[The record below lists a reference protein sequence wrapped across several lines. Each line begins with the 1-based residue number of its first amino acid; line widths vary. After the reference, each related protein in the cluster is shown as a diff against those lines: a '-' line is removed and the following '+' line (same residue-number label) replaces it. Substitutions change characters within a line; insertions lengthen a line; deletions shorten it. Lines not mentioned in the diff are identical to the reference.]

1 MSDAIALLA
10 SLLLVFLSVAVALFI
25 NRFCHAGT
33 EVSRKSVHMIVSLWI
48 FIPVYW
54 MKAPAARLIGPFAFT
69 VINAL
74 LVQRGIGKS
83 IGMGDRKRDNGL
95 VFFPFSLLV
104 LVLLFSCGV
113 LSSYSVIAGV
123 LTMGFGDGI
132 AAIAGRGPGRHRYR
146 VFSDKSAEGSIAML
160 LSSLAIALV
169 FTPLGWLSLP
179 VAIASAAIEAISPPG
194 YDNLTVPL
202 LASALTEVL
211 CSL

>member
-1 MSDAIALLA
+1 
-10 SLLLVFLSVAVALFI
+10 
-25 NRFCHAGT
+25 
-33 EVSRKSVHMIVSLWI
+33 
-48 FIPVYW
+48 
-54 MKAPAARLIGPFAFT
+54 
-69 VINAL
+69 
-74 LVQRGIGKS
+74 
-83 IGMGDRKRDNGL
+83 
-95 VFFPFSLLV
+95 
-104 LVLLFSCGV
+104 
-113 LSSYSVIAGV
+113 
-123 LTMGFGDGI
+123 MGFGDGL

-169 FTPLGWLSLP
+169 FTPLGWLSIP